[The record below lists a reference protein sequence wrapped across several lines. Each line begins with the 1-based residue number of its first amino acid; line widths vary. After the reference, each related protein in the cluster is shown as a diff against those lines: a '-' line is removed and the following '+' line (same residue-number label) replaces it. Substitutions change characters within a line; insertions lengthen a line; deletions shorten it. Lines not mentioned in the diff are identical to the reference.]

1 MSHTCNAITRA
12 AGTGRW
18 HIGDQPWLCSSKAVS
33 SKQSRE
39 NSSRMFFDNH
49 PQGNEAGSLNSLQ
62 RSRYIKGSIQCPV
75 REQVSPSLGTPS
87 TWNCFIILTMA
98 TGILGIC
105 SILFCSRQGLALVQ
119 AGCELS
125 ILLAQ
130 HPKCWCYGST
140 PVLLTCK
147 HLGKLTTNCS
157 KGRHSSSRGP
167 FLRSRSQLTNYFIT
181 FALSYIYTVW

>member
-1 MSHTCNAITRA
+1 MAVAGVSITLPKTGKQSSSFARLPQSTYNSLFNCDTFKRSQVLGTMSHTCNAITRA

-33 SKQSRE
+33 SKQNRE

-49 PQGNEAGSLNSLQ
+49 PQGNEASSLNSLQ

-105 SILFCSRQGLALVQ
+105 SILFCSRQGLALV
-119 AGCELS
+119 
-125 ILLAQ
+125 
-130 HPKCWCYGST
+130 
-140 PVLLTCK
+140 
-147 HLGKLTTNCS
+147 
-157 KGRHSSSRGP
+157 
-167 FLRSRSQLTNYFIT
+167 
-181 FALSYIYTVW
+181 